1 MFVRIITLSLFLK
14 TINAAS
20 EYRFTPFEK
29 EPDIEVYGL
38 IPRFYRVEKGSVVLN
53 IPYAGNY
60 TIVIKGKTKT
70 AFNITHGSISV
81 K

>member
-1 MFVRIITLSLFLK
+1 MVVRIITLSLFLK

-38 IPRFYRVEKGSVVLN
+38 IPQFYRIEKGSVVLN
-53 IPYAGNY
+53 IPYVGNY
-60 TIVIKGKTKT
+60 TVVIKGKTKT
-70 AFNITHGSISV
+70 AFNITQGSISV